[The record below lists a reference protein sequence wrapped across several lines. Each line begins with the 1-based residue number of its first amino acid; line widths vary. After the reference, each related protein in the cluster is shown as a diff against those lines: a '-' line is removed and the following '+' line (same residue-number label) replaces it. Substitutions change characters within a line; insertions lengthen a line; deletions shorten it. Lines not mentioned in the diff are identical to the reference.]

1 MEQKKKMPIWVKI
14 VLAVGAIVIG
24 VNLLRAAA
32 LMPAFYRYMSKNNP
46 VIIQNYHKCRHF
58 ADMFRSYQMGQDRK
72 KEVYG
77 YEIDDLYLYNG
88 SFSDFLREHKDFY
101 DEVANDYYYKQ
112 DRQFDPDAINTD
124 FIYKV
129 KNAHFELIITET
141 EVEVYIPE
149 LVDSDGNVVTS
160 GKIELYKP
168 VEKKVE

>member
-88 SFSDFLREHKDFY
+88 SFSDF
-101 DEVANDYYYKQ
+101 
-112 DRQFDPDAINTD
+112 
-124 FIYKV
+124 
-129 KNAHFELIITET
+129 FENIRIFMMKLQMTIIISKIVNLIRMRLTRIL
-141 EVEVYIPE
+141 YI
-149 LVDSDGNVVTS
+149 
-160 GKIELYKP
+160 K
-168 VEKKVE
+168 